1 MSDVQATTDRSPGE
15 EATRWA
21 FGLSGLFAVLA
32 GILVFGS
39 FAKLAFPFLLANWG
53 MASFGRIWPMATLTL
68 VFGAITFAHIGTTY
82 HLTPRLTGVDLGGST
97 ERFGPMITGVLV
109 GLGILSVGF
118 GFGDGRPGFETGL
131 LADVALLLAL
141 AGPTVYIL
149 RSTLKKEEATI
160 YPTIWYLAGGLVTA
174 LAAVVVANFPISEAT
189 GSFVQTAFGRGAV
202 LWGWAAAGGVG
213 AAFYLVPKI
222 TGRPLFSRQ
231 LAVVTFFSLLV
242 PGLFYGL
249 STHLFGPIPDW
260 AEAVGVG
267 MRFTLVVPAVSIP
280 VGLILSGEGRLHLLR
295 DNVVLRLVA
304 GGAGL
309 VSVGALVSGLTAF
322 PAVQSAIGLTTFDMG
337 TEFLVVSGALL
348 LSSAMAVHAWPGVVG
363 ASRSWSDETAE
374 WHLRL
379 TLIGAVS
386 SAAVMWLAGIVAG
399 SSMRAGASTG
409 AYANYGEGF
418 AETLSSVSLLY
429 VLLPATGLIFM
440 MGQFVLGRHLWATH
454 SHADELGESPEGGD
468 EATDE
473 PAQDEE
479 VSA

>member
-1 MSDVQATTDRSPGE
+1 MSDVQANTDQSPGE

-21 FGLSGLFAVLA
+21 FGLAGLFAVLA
-32 GILVFGS
+32 GVLVFGA

-109 GLGILSVGF
+109 GIGILSVGL
-118 GFGDGRPGFETGL
+118 GFGDGRAGFETGL
-131 LADVALLLAL
+131 LADLALVLALL
-141 AGPTVYIL
+141 GPAVYIL

-189 GSFVQTAFGRGAV
+189 GSFVQTAFGRGAI
-202 LWGWAAAGGVG
+202 LWGWAVAGGVG

-260 AEAVGVG
+260 AEAIGVG
-267 MRFTLVVPAVSIP
+267 MRFTLVVPAVAIP
-280 VGLILSGEGRLHLLR
+280 VGLILSGEGRLDLLR
-295 DNVVLRLVA
+295 HNVVLRLVA
-304 GGAGL
+304 AGAGL
-309 VSVGALVSGLTAF
+309 VSVGALISGLTAF
-322 PAVQSAIGLTTFDMG
+322 PGIQSAVGLTTFDMG
-337 TEFLVVSGALL
+337 TEFLVLSGALL
-348 LSSAMAVHAWPGVVG
+348 LSSAMAVHAWPSAVG
-363 ASRSWSDETAE
+363 ASRAYSDDSAE
-374 WHLRL
+374 WHMRL
-379 TLIGAVS
+379 TVIGAVS
-386 SAAVMWLAGIVAG
+386 SAVVLWIAGIAAG
-399 SSMRAGASTG
+399 SSMRAGAATG
-409 AYANYGEGF
+409 AFANYGEGF
-418 AETLSSVSLLY
+418 AETLDSVSLLY
-429 VLLPATGLIFM
+429 VLLPVTGLVFM
-440 MGQFVLGRHLWATH
+440 MGQFVLGRHLWASH
-454 SHADELGESPEGGD
+454 RHADELGESLD
-468 EATDE
+468 AASDTVDE
-473 PAQDEE
+473 PVEGE
-479 VSA
+479 GVSA